1 MSSDIFSGIHK
12 SVPEDDLPKGHL
24 KRFENR
30 LNSLSEIQ
38 SRFRLIQHMAIAA
51 SVAAFIML
59 SIVVTLNL
67 EELKNRKTA
76 LYEISPEF
84 HETELFLTG
93 KVQEKME
100 ILRSSNSYDKDIRKD
115 IREIDKSCA
124 EVKKELIRNPQDDR
138 LISAVIETYRIKL
151 DMLDEVISK
160 IGEKNI

>member
-1 MSSDIFSGIHK
+1 
-12 SVPEDDLPKGHL
+12 
-24 KRFENR
+24 
-30 LNSLSEIQ
+30 
-38 SRFRLIQHMAIAA
+38 MAIAA

>member
-1 MSSDIFSGIHK
+1 MSSDIFSGINK

-38 SRFRLIQHMAIAA
+38 SRFRLIQRIAIAA
-51 SVAAFIML
+51 AVAAFIVL
-59 SIVVTLNL
+59 STIVTVNL

-76 LYEISPEF
+76 LYDVSPEF
-84 HETELFLTG
+84 HETELYFAG
-93 KVQEKME
+93 KVQEKIE
-100 ILRSSNSYDKDIRKD
+100 ILKSNDSFNKDILKD

-138 LISAVIETYRIKL
+138 LISAAIETYRIKL

-160 IGEKNI
+160 TSEKNI

>member
-1 MSSDIFSGIHK
+1 MSSDIFSGINK